1 MVQSAATTV
10 EAYLDALPDERRAE
24 LAKARALVKK
34 YLPEGYREGML
45 YGMIGWAIP
54 LEQFPNTY
62 NKQPLCT
69 VGLAAQKN
77 HLALYLMC
85 AYTDPND
92 DASLREAYEAAGKKL
107 DMGTS
112 CIRFKRYD
120 ELLPEAIGRVIA
132 AMPPERLI
140 AAHDAVHRKR

>member
-10 EAYLDALPDERRAE
+10 EAYLDSFPDERRAE
-24 LAKARALVKK
+24 LAKARALVRK
-34 YLPEGYREGML
+34 YLPKGYREGML
-45 YGMIGWAIP
+45 YGMIGWSIP
-54 LEQFPNTY
+54 LEKFPKTY

-69 VGLAAQKN
+69 VGLAVQKN
-77 HLALYLMC
+77 HLSLYLMC

-92 DASLREAYEAAGKKL
+92 DASLRKAYEAAGKKL
-107 DMGTS
+107 DMGKS
-112 CIRFKRYD
+112 CIRFNRYE

-140 AAHDAVHRKR
+140 AAHQAVHGKR